1 MNACRSDNFD
11 TAAADVEQAEAG
23 IFHVKVVTGAQGGKL
38 SLFLTIDDPD
48 ADTGFLFHG
57 GNEILAVAGLFFC
70 LSAGAADR
78 VLLVVSSAGTAEDP
92 ESGYEFDEL
101 TQAWWTFV
109 DNGYEVEIASPAG
122 GEPQSEEKNPMWA
135 FNARFLEDEAAIRA
149 ASNTT
154 PLADVSPDDYA
165 AVFII
170 GGSGAA
176 IDLPDNAHL
185 QALVAGV
192 YDRSGVIGAVCHG
205 PAGLVNVTVGNRPF
219 LEGRQ
224 VTAFTNDEE
233 ALFGNKEGKGWSLE
247 DRIVAEG
254 GRFDGA
260 GVMQLHVVTDGRLV
274 TGQNPFSTARTA
286 EATIRAMGGTPK
298 ARSPYRSEMTMELA
312 TLALTEGL
320 EPAAARLAASPGDYE
335 AMFLA
340 LLGYYQFK
348 AADTE
353 DTVRDALTLM
363 ALSQPYFQHEMVD
376 QAMASARERLAQW
389 AE

>member
-1 MNACRSDNFD
+1 MINNLVRNF
-11 TAAADVEQAEAG
+11 
-23 IFHVKVVTGAQGGKL
+23 I
-38 SLFLTIDDPD
+38 
-48 ADTGFLFHG
+48 
-57 GNEILAVAGLFFC
+57 AVSGLLFC
-70 LSAGAADR
+70 LSAGAAER

-109 DNGYEVEIASPAG
+109 DNGYEVDIASPAG

-135 FNARFLEDEAAIRA
+135 FNSRFLKDEAAMHA
-149 ASNTT
+149 ASNTI
-154 PLADVSPDDYA
+154 PLVSVSADDYA

-176 IDLPDNAHL
+176 IDLPDNTHL
-185 QALVAGV
+185 QALVADI

-205 PAGLVNVTVGNRPF
+205 PAGLVNVTIDGRPL
-219 LEGRQ
+219 LEDRH

-233 ALFGNKEGKGWSLE
+233 ALFGDKEGKGWSLE
-247 DRIVAEG
+247 DRIVDLGA
-254 GRFDGA
+254 RFDGA
-260 GVMQLHVVTDGRLV
+260 GVMQLHVISDGRLV

-298 ARSPYRSEMTMELA
+298 ARAPYRSEMTMELA
-312 TLALTEGL
+312 AIAVNDGL
-320 EPAAARLAASPGDYE
+320 EPAASRLAANPGDYE

-348 AADTE
+348 AADDG

-363 ALSQPYFQHEMVD
+363 TLSQPYFQHEMVD
-376 QAMASARERLAQW
+376 QAIESARDRLATG
-389 AE
+389 ED